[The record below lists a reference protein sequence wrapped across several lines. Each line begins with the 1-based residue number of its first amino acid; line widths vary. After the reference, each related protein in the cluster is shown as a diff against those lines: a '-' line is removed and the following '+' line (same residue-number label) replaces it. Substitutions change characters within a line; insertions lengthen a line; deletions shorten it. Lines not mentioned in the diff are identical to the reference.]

1 MNIVKAIKLAKK
13 RKMGFVRKGS
23 YEHRTGCYMYPTNI
37 LIYKIALYLPERDE
51 YIRFWNPMADDIMA
65 KDWIL
70 VKPTKSFFKAYSSEE
85 LKEIGLGDILLRKE
99 KENEIQSRN

>member
-13 RKMGFVRKGS
+13 RKMGFVRKDSYMHRKGS
-23 YEHRTGCYMYPTNI
+23 YLYPTNI
-37 LIYKIALYLPERDE
+37 TIYKIALYLPERDE
-51 YIRFWNPMADDIMA
+51 YIRFWNPMTDDLIA

-85 LKEIGLGDILLRKE
+85 LKEMGLGDILLRKE
-99 KENEIQSRN
+99 DENEIQSRN

>member
-23 YEHRTGCYMYPTNI
+23 YEHRIGVYFYPTNVI
-37 LIYKIALYLPERDE
+37 IYRIVVYLPERNE
-51 YIRFWNPMADDIMA
+51 YLRFWNPMSDDILA

-85 LKEIGLGDILLRKE
+85 LKLMELGEIVKE
-99 KENEIQSRN
+99 K

>member
-13 RKMGFVRKGS
+13 RKMGFVRKNSRDHKKGA
-23 YEHRTGCYMYPTNI
+23 YLYPTSVT
-37 LIYKIALYLPERDE
+37 IYKIALYLPGRDE
-51 YIRFWNPMADDIMA
+51 YIRFWNPMTDDLMA

-85 LKEIGLGDILLRKE
+85 LKLMELGEIVKE
-99 KENEIQSRN
+99 K

>member
-23 YEHRTGCYMYPTNI
+23 YEHRNGCYLYPTSVT
-37 LIYKIALYLPERDE
+37 IYKIALYLSDRDE
-51 YIRFWNPMADDIMA
+51 YIRFWNPMTDDIMA

-85 LKEIGLGDILLRKE
+85 LKLMELGEIVKE
-99 KENEIQSRN
+99 K

>member
-13 RKMGFVRKGS
+13 RKMGFVRKNSRDHKKGA
-23 YEHRTGCYMYPTNI
+23 YLYPTNI
-37 LIYKIALYLPERDE
+37 TIYKIAVYLSERNE
-51 YIRFWNPMADDIMA
+51 YLRFWNPMTDDLMA

-85 LKEIGLGDILLRKE
+85 LKLMELGEIVKE
-99 KENEIQSRN
+99 K

>member
-23 YEHRTGCYMYPTNI
+23 YEHRIGCYLYPTNI
-37 LIYKIALYLPERDE
+37 TIYKIALYLPGRDE
-51 YIRFWNPMADDIMA
+51 YIRFWNPMSDDIIA

-70 VKPTKSFFKAYSSEE
+70 VRPTKAFFKAYSSDE
-85 LKEIGLGDILLRKE
+85 LKEMELDEIASRKE
-99 KENEIQSRN
+99 K

>member
-23 YEHRTGCYMYPTNI
+23 YDHRTGCYLYPTNI
-37 LIYKIALYLPERDE
+37 TIYKIAVYLPERNE
-51 YIRFWNPMADDIMA
+51 YLRFWNPMTDDLMA

-70 VKPTKSFFKAYSSEE
+70 VKPKKVFSRAYSSDE
-85 LKEIGLGDILLRKE
+85 LKEMELDGIVSGKE
-99 KENEIQSRN
+99 KKK

>member
-23 YEHRTGCYMYPTNI
+23 YEHRNGYYFYPTNI
-37 LIYKIALYLPERDE
+37 IIYKIVVYLPKCNG
-51 YIRFWNPMADDIMA
+51 YLRFWNPMTDDLMA

-70 VKPTKSFFKAYSSEE
+70 VKPKKVFSKAYSSDE
-85 LKEIGLGDILLRKE
+85 LKEMGLCEIVSGKE
-99 KENEIQSRN
+99 K

>member
-13 RKMGFVRKGS
+13 RKMGFVRKNSRDHKKGA
-23 YEHRTGCYMYPTNI
+23 YLYPTNI
-37 LIYKIALYLPERDE
+37 TIYKIAVYLPERSE
-51 YIRFWNPMADDIMA
+51 YLRFWNPMTDDLMA

-85 LKEIGLGDILLRKE
+85 LKLMELGEIVKE
-99 KENEIQSRN
+99 K

>member
-1 MNIVKAIKLAKK
+1 MNIVKAIKLARK

-23 YEHRTGCYMYPTNI
+23 YDHRTGCYLYPTNVT
-37 LIYKIALYLPERDE
+37 IYKIAVYLPERNE
-51 YIRFWNPMADDIMA
+51 YLRFWNPMTDDLMA

-85 LKEIGLGDILLRKE
+85 LKLMELGEIVKE
-99 KENEIQSRN
+99 K

>member
-23 YEHRTGCYMYPTNI
+23 YEHRNGYYFYPTNI
-37 LIYKIALYLPERDE
+37 IIYKIVVYLPKCNG
-51 YIRFWNPMADDIMA
+51 YLRFWNPMSDDIIA

-70 VKPTKSFFKAYSSEE
+70 VKPTKAFFKAYSSDE
-85 LKEIGLGDILLRKE
+85 LKEMELDEIASRKE
-99 KENEIQSRN
+99 K

>member
-23 YEHRTGCYMYPTNI
+23 YLHKTGGYLYPTNI
-37 LIYKIALYLPERDE
+37 LIYKIAVYLPERNE
-51 YIRFWNPMADDIMA
+51 YLRFWNPMTDDLMA

-70 VKPTKSFFKAYSSEE
+70 VKPEKVFSKAYSSYE
-85 LKEIGLGDILLRKE
+85 LKEMGLCEIVSGKE
-99 KENEIQSRN
+99 K

>member
-13 RKMGFVRKGS
+13 RKMGFVRKNSRDHKKGA
-23 YEHRTGCYMYPTNI
+23 YLYPTNVT
-37 LIYKIALYLPERDE
+37 IYKIAVYLPERNE
-51 YIRFWNPMADDIMA
+51 YLRFWNPMTNDLMA

-85 LKEIGLGDILLRKE
+85 LKLMELGKIVKE
-99 KENEIQSRN
+99 K

>member
-23 YEHRTGCYMYPTNI
+23 YLHKTGGYLYPTNI
-37 LIYKIALYLPERDE
+37 TIYKIAVYLPGRNE
-51 YIRFWNPMADDIMA
+51 YLRFWNPMTDDLMA

-70 VKPTKSFFKAYSSEE
+70 VKPKKVFSKAYSSDE
-85 LKEIGLGDILLRKE
+85 LKEMGLCEIVSGKE
-99 KENEIQSRN
+99 K

>member
-13 RKMGFVRKGS
+13 RKMGFVRKNSRDHKKGA
-23 YEHRTGCYMYPTNI
+23 YLYLTNI
-37 LIYKIALYLPERDE
+37 TIYKIALYLPGRDE
-51 YIRFWNPMADDIMA
+51 YIRFWNPMTDDLMA

-85 LKEIGLGDILLRKE
+85 LKLMELGEIVKE
-99 KENEIQSRN
+99 K

>member
-23 YEHRTGCYMYPTNI
+23 YEHRIGCYFYPTNVT
-37 LIYKIALYLPERDE
+37 IYKIAVYLPERNE
-51 YIRFWNPMADDIMA
+51 YLRFWNPMSDDILA

-70 VKPTKSFFKAYSSEE
+70 VKPTKVFFKAFSSDE
-85 LKEIGLGDILLRKE
+85 LKEMGLYEIVSGKE
-99 KENEIQSRN
+99 K

>member
-23 YEHRTGCYMYPTNI
+23 YLHKTGGYLYPTNI
-37 LIYKIALYLPERDE
+37 IIYKIAVYFPKRDE
-51 YIRFWNPMADDIMA
+51 YVRFWNPMADDLIA

-70 VKPTKSFFKAYSSEE
+70 VKPKKVFSRAYSSDE
-85 LKEIGLGDILLRKE
+85 LKEMELDGIVSGKE
-99 KENEIQSRN
+99 KKK

>member
-13 RKMGFVRKGS
+13 RKMGFVRKNSRDHKKGA
-23 YEHRTGCYMYPTNI
+23 YLYPTNI
-37 LIYKIALYLPERDE
+37 TIYKIALYLHGRDE
-51 YIRFWNPMADDIMA
+51 YIRFWNPMTDDLMA

-85 LKEIGLGDILLRKE
+85 LKLMELGEIVKE
-99 KENEIQSRN
+99 K

>member
-13 RKMGFVRKGS
+13 RKMGFVRKNSRDHKKGA
-23 YEHRTGCYMYPTNI
+23 YLYPTNVT
-37 LIYKIALYLPERDE
+37 IYKIAVYLPERNE
-51 YIRFWNPMADDIMA
+51 YLRFWNPMTNDLMA

-85 LKEIGLGDILLRKE
+85 LKLMELGEIVKE
-99 KENEIQSRN
+99 K

>member
-13 RKMGFVRKGS
+13 RKMGFVRKNSRDHKKGV
-23 YEHRTGCYMYPTNI
+23 YLYPTNVT
-37 LIYKIALYLPERDE
+37 IYKIAVYLPKRNE
-51 YIRFWNPMADDIMA
+51 YLRFWNPMTNDLMA

-85 LKEIGLGDILLRKE
+85 LKLMELGEIVKE
-99 KENEIQSRN
+99 K